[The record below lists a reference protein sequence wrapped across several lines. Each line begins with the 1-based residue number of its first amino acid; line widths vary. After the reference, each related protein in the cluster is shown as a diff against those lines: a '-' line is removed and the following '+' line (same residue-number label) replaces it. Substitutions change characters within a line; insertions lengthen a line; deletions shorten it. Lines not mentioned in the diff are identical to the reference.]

1 MEILGAWSIVFFTI
15 CIFSYLF
22 GDNPF
27 YKVAEHIFVGVSAG
41 YIAVYTFWSTIWP
54 NLFGRLWPLLERE
67 DQFSGSPGSEDI
79 FTIIWY
85 GIYAVLSF
93 FVGFINDSIF
103 PHGGVDAGFEFN
115 ITYVIPLI
123 LGIFMILRLVP
134 SLSWL
139 ARFSIAY
146 IVGMISGLKLY
157 SFLNSNILMQV
168 KDLGINSNA
177 SSWAIFNQLLII
189 IGVISGLIYFF
200 FSMEHKGVIGK
211 VSKVGIFYLM
221 IKFGASFGFAVMGR
235 ISLLIGRFEE
245 LIQYSS
251 SEYYN
256 ATPAIL
262 LIVIILLTGWF
273 LMNQN
278 NNNEDEQKTKTEL

>member
-1 MEILGAWSIVFFTI
+1 MDFLSMEILGAWSIVFFTI

-22 GDNPF
+22 GDSPL

-54 NLFGRLWPLLERE
+54 NLFGRLWPASSSASDSILMK
-67 DQFSGSPGSEDI
+67 
-79 FTIIWY
+79 IWY
-85 GIYAVLSF
+85 GVYSIFSF
-93 FVGFINDSIF
+93 LLGFINDSIF
-103 PHGGVDAGFEFN
+103 PKGGIDAAFEFD
-115 ITYVIPLI
+115 ITYIIPLI

-168 KDLGINSNA
+168 KDLGIDSGA
-177 SSWAIFNQLLII
+177 SSWVVFNQLLIV
-189 IGVISGLIYFF
+189 IGVIAGLIYFF
-200 FSMEHKGVIGK
+200 FSMEHKGFIGK
-211 VSKVGIFYLM
+211 VSKIGIFYLM
-221 IKFGASFGFAVMGR
+221 VKFGASFGFAVMGR

-245 LIQYSS
+245 LIQYSNAD
-251 SEYYN
+251 YYN
-256 ATPAIL
+256 ATPVIM
-262 LIVIILLTGWF
+262 LIIIGSLIAWF
-273 LMNQN
+273 AVNQN
-278 NNNEDEQKTKTEL
+278 NDVDKENI